1 MSTIEAARTL
11 TVPSALHVDLGNC
24 PETAGRARHLA
35 DEFLRG
41 LEPAVQQEAIDAV
54 LLVVSELVT
63 NAVRHAGGPSCSL
76 HLSACPEA
84 IAVAVSDASHLLPQP
99 RTPDVLGEGGGFGWS
114 MVCQLADA
122 VAVTDEAGGKTVSA
136 LIPRHRSATGW
147 AEHRLPREGH
157 TGREPGW
164 DPYRLRCART
174 GGRPGRRA

>member
-1 MSTIEAARTL
+1 MTTIEAARTL
-11 TVPSALHVDLGNC
+11 TVPPALHVDLGSC

-41 LEPAVQQEAIDAV
+41 LEPVVQQEAIDAV

-84 IAVAVSDASHLLPQP
+84 IAVAVRDASHLLPQP

-114 MVCQLADA
+114 MVCQMADA

-136 LIPRHRSATGW
+136 LIPRHRSDMRMVARATVVS
-147 AEHRLPREGH
+147 R
-157 TGREPGW
+157 
-164 DPYRLRCART
+164 
-174 GGRPGRRA
+174 